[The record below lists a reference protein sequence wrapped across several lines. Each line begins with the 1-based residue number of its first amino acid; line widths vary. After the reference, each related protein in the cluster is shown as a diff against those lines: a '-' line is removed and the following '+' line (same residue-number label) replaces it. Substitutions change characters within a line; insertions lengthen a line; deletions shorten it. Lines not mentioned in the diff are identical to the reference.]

1 MGICYKFFCPKKYY
15 NNQNKENNDKKRFKL
30 QISVSPASELIQ
42 MNKQRNVNQG
52 LVNLNNSSINKSS
65 EYMNSSNFPFTNKQS
80 IKMLNISN
88 QTPKLKYSS
97 SMSRSKLIRTV
108 RTQKYLIKSFSK
120 KKKNY
125 IFTNLKDKLICYFCG
140 GKDCKYENYLTNKHI
155 PNAIKGLNSNFI
167 TENVI
172 VGQRPSNILIL
183 QFNLIDQFKKNNI
196 GLIINLQKEG
206 EHPYCGPNAYNLS
219 KTGFSYNPS
228 SFSGNDI
235 QVKFFNY
242 QEIKSQLSVNYILK
256 IVKEMSICVYNKKQ
270 KVYVHCHSGCKRSGV
285 IVACYLIYTT
295 NENVDN
301 VIQFINE
308 KRDCFIQGKNER
320 NQIKIFSEFIQTSRI
335 IYGKKEKIDVYLKRQ
350 DDILYGDDSEKF
362 GYVPRI
368 ITLSL
373 EKILEI
379 KIKYNL
385 ENIVIIKLLKG
396 LINDWNNELENM
408 LYLIKQNIN
417 KNDWRI
423 FTINENLY
431 IFVELL
437 FDFCEDSTFY
447 IINPEKI
454 DILIKFGPFAKF
466 LQQNNFFLTEQQ
478 KINILSFVRKVFF
491 GFEYSV
497 IFQIASFCSI
507 LFENNKKD
515 NFQILFSEMIDR
527 FSMELLGYNLCDIQ
541 NLKSEDEIYS
551 NLIGNRICA
560 LSSIISL
567 ISHEIL
573 EPKNYDNG
581 EKNKL
586 KIFLFPTKAISPFI
600 SIINKYKRNSNPISS
615 FEINLNQ
622 RNSVINNNHDE
633 SFKGLLE
640 NEESNEE
647 KQIKNIFY
655 NNKVPNKKENLQ
667 NTNIDNTAT
676 FQNFPITKSKINIVL
691 SKSQSS
697 LLTFKRDLNNSL
709 DINISNNSINF
720 KRPYNKSTKIK
731 SQCPSLIKEI
741 GIYKGRKSSDYMG
754 IILK

>member
-97 SMSRSKLIRTV
+97 SMSRSKLIRTI

-301 VIQFINE
+301 VIKFINE

-417 KNDWRI
+417 KNDWSI

-454 DILIKFGPFAKF
+454 DILIKFAPFAKF
-466 LQQNNFFLTEQQ
+466 IAQNNFFLTEQQ

-507 LFENNKKD
+507 LFESGKRD
-515 NFQILFSEMIDR
+515 NFQVFFNEMIER

-541 NLKSEDEIYS
+541 NLKSEDELYS
-551 NLIGNRICA
+551 ILIENRISA

-567 ISHEIL
+567 ISYEIL
-573 EPKNYDNG
+573 DPKNYNN
-581 EKNKL
+581 EKNRL
-586 KIFLFPTKAISPFI
+586 SIFLFPTKAISPFI
-600 SIINKYKRNSNPISS
+600 SIINKYKRSSKKIPII
-615 FEINLNQ
+615 ELNMNQ
-622 RNSVINNNHDE
+622 KNSVLNNHDE

-640 NEESNEE
+640 IEKSNEE
-647 KQIKNIFY
+647 QEIKNIF
-655 NNKVPNKKENLQ
+655 NTKKFPNQKESQQ
-667 NTNIDNTAT
+667 NINIDNTNP
-676 FQNFPITKSKINIVL
+676 FQNHPISKNNANIIL

-697 LLTFKRDLNNSL
+697 LLTFRRDLNNSL
-709 DINISNNSINF
+709 DINISNPNN
-720 KRPYNKSTKIK
+720 NKLQVSKNTRIK
-731 SQCPSLIKEI
+731 SHSSSLINEI
-741 GIYKGRKSSDYMG
+741 YNYKGRKSSDYLGM
-754 IILK
+754 ILK

>member
-1 MGICYKFFCPKKYY
+1 MGICYQLFCPKKNY
-15 NNQNKENNDKKRFKL
+15 NKENNKNNRFKIRVSYSPESDFY
-30 QISVSPASELIQ
+30 QI
-42 MNKQRNVNQG
+42 NNQRKVNQG
-52 LVNLNNSSINKSS
+52 LVNVNNSSINKSS
-65 EYMNSSNFPFTNKQS
+65 ENINSSNFPFTNKQS
-80 IKMLNISN
+80 VKISNISN
-88 QTPKLKYSS
+88 QTPKLQYSS
-97 SMSRSKLIRTV
+97 SMSKSKLIRTV

-125 IFTNLKDKLICYFCG
+125 IFTNLKDKLVCFFCS
-140 GKDCKYENYLTNKHI
+140 GKNCKYENYLTNKHL

-172 VGQRPSNILIL
+172 VGQRPCDILI
-183 QFNLIDQFKKNNI
+183 QEFNLIEQFKKNNI

-219 KTGFSYNPS
+219 KTGFSYNSS

-242 QEIKSQLSVNYILK
+242 KEIKSQLSINYILE
-256 IVKEMSICVYNKKQ
+256 IVKEISIFVYNKKQ
-270 KVYVHCHSGCKRSGV
+270 KVYIHCHSGCKRSGV

-295 NENVDN
+295 NENVDD
-301 VIQFINE
+301 VIKFINE
-308 KRDCFIQGKNER
+308 KRDCYIEGKNER
-320 NQIKIFSEFIQTSRI
+320 NQINIFSDFIQTSRI

-350 DDILYGDDSEKF
+350 DDILFGDESEKF
-362 GYVPRI
+362 GYVPKI

-385 ENIVIIKLLKG
+385 ENIFIIKLLKG
-396 LINDWNNELENM
+396 LNNDWNNELEKM

-417 KNDWRI
+417 KNDWSI

-437 FDFCEDSTFY
+437 FDFCEDSTYY

-454 DILIKFGPFAKF
+454 DILIKFAPFAKF
-466 LQQNNFFLTEQQ
+466 IAQNNFFLTEQQ

-507 LFENNKKD
+507 LFENNKRD
-515 NFQILFSEMIDR
+515 NFQVFFNEMIER

-541 NLKSEDEIYS
+541 NLKSEDEVYS
-551 NLIGNRICA
+551 NLIENRISA

-567 ISHEIL
+567 ISREIL
-573 EPKNYDNG
+573 DPKNYNN

-586 KIFLFPTKAISPFI
+586 RIFLFPTKAISPFI
-600 SIINKYKRNSNPISS
+600 SIINTYKRSS
-615 FEINLNQ
+615 KNLTSIDLNINQ
-622 RNSVINNNHDE
+622 KNSVLNNHDE

-640 NEESNEE
+640 IEKSNEE
-647 KQIKNIFY
+647 QEIKNIF
-655 NNKVPNKKENLQ
+655 NTKKFPNQKESQQ
-667 NTNIDNTAT
+667 NINIDNTNP
-676 FQNFPITKSKINIVL
+676 FQNHPISKNNANIIL

-697 LLTFKRDLNNSL
+697 LLTFRRDFNNSL
-709 DINISNNSINF
+709 DINISNPNN
-720 KRPYNKSTKIK
+720 NKLQVSKNTRIK
-731 SQCPSLIKEI
+731 SHSSSLINEI
-741 GIYKGRKSSDYMG
+741 YNYKGRKSSDYLGM
-754 IILK
+754 ILK